1 VIAGVVIDPGVAE
14 SSVTRGAQA
23 LKMANFDET
32 GVTYTIQGR

>member
-23 LKMANFDET
+23 LKTDNIAEK
-32 GVTYTIQGR
+32 GVSYTIQVR